1 MITAVVTFK
10 LPPEMTRE
18 KWREH
23 NKSVSPR
30 FQKIPGLIRK
40 QFLYDDNGNGGGM
53 YLWENREAAE
63 ACYSGPWKDAV
74 AAIALSEPHIA
85 WFETAVIVDNETHQV
100 KVSD

>member
-1 MITAVVTFK
+1 
-10 LPPEMTRE
+10 MTRE
-18 KWREH
+18 KWRER

-30 FQKIPGLIRK
+30 FQKIPALIRK

-74 AAIALSEPHIA
+74 AVTYRKRRNFDFIGI
-85 WFETAVIVDNETHQV
+85 NHQ
-100 KVSD
+100 SSPFL

>member
-1 MITAVVTFK
+1 VITAVVTFK

-23 NKSVSPR
+23 KSVSPR

-63 ACYSGPWKDAV
+63 ACYSGPWKMRLPQSPSASHTS
-74 AAIALSEPHIA
+74 LGSRRP
-85 WFETAVIVDNETHQV
+85 
-100 KVSD
+100 

>member
-40 QFLYDDNGNGGGM
+40 QFLYDNNGNGGGT
-53 YLWENREAAE
+53 YLW
-63 ACYSGPWKDAV
+63 AV
-74 AAIALSEPHIA
+74 RRRRLVTRARGRTQWPQSHSASRTSPGSTLL
-85 WFETAVIVDNETHQV
+85 
-100 KVSD
+100 